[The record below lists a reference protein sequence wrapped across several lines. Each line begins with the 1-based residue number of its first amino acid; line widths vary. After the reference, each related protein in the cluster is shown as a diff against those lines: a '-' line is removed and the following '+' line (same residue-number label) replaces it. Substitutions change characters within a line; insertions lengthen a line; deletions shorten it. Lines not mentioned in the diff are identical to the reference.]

1 MRGQGLGVFERA
13 AGRDADR
20 AEHVAAELDLKPA
33 SAVRGE
39 SSGSV
44 DAVRGL
50 CVKLVQFGRIPG
62 TAVKHR
68 QHRDAA
74 IGGGRGDR
82 KKSSVRRQRFCGA
95 RCSLLL

>member
-39 SSGSV
+39 SSG
-44 DAVRGL
+44 
-50 CVKLVQFGRIPG
+50 
-62 TAVKHR
+62 
-68 QHRDAA
+68 
-74 IGGGRGDR
+74 
-82 KKSSVRRQRFCGA
+82 RRQCDAWTLREA
-95 RCSLLL
+95 RPFREDTGGPP